1 LDIGHLKD
9 RKTGHRGDR
18 EIRTARYVGALLAGR
33 AFALQTPHIIPSN
46 HRDLSYGRFQ
56 RAPRSRLLVAHMLR
70 FFSGLTLAAV
80 TFALAWA
87 ARSPPLQ
94 PPAVTSITSATPVQL
109 VSTGEML
116 VTAEWFDLI
125 LRGTRQDNEPAPP
138 SRLERLPRQDDD
150 RPKRSSGTYRTLCV
164 RICDGFYF
172 PISYSTSRERF
183 SIDAKQCEQRCPT
196 RSRLF
201 VHRNP
206 GENVEDMIDL
216 NGRLY
221 RSLPSALLHRR
232 QFVADCTCRGNPWDE
247 AALARHRAYADA
259 ARLRSLARLPIT
271 CL

>member
-1 LDIGHLKD
+1 
-9 RKTGHRGDR
+9 
-18 EIRTARYVGALLAGR
+18 VGALLAGR

-80 TFALAWA
+80 TVALAWA

-206 GENVEDMIDL
+206 GEDVEDMIDL

-221 RSLPSALLHRR
+221 RSLPSALLHRT

-259 ARLRSLARLPIT
+259 ARLKSAGKAADNLSLTQTERGPNGRDRWARRE
-271 CL
+271 